1 MRRRKKSSRPAR
13 SQKVLLQLRRA
24 DALAREARTL
34 LREAGALRSY
44 EKAKRLLAS
53 IGGAI
58 RHAER
63 LQHRPAE
70 PERP

>member
-1 MRRRKKSSRPAR
+1 MRRKGMLSRTAR
-13 SQKVLLQLRRA
+13 SQEVLVQLRRA
-24 DALAREARTL
+24 HSLAREARTL
-34 LREAGALRSY
+34 LRGAGALRSY

-63 LQHRPAE
+63 LQHRPEE

>member
-1 MRRRKKSSRPAR
+1 MRRKKMLSSTAR
-13 SQKVLLQLRRA
+13 SQEVLAQLRRA
-24 DALAREARTL
+24 HSLVREARAL
-34 LREAGALRSY
+34 LRGAGALRSY
-44 EKAKRLLAS
+44 DKAKQLLAS